1 MTGNNHVWL
10 LEKAWLL
17 LILAGLASGCAAP
30 ASVTGYVSEG
40 TVSSSSI
47 AIDPA
52 GHLPDN
58 FRPLEQVRITATLVG
73 DEGREVATDIYTS
86 GSDGGFTIRVPGQSW
101 PNRLLDRKL
110 SYRLLLQKTGYESV
124 TKYVSLPLAE
134 GEMLFCLLKP
144 APALPP

>member
-17 LILAGLASGCAAP
+17 LMLAGLASGCAAP
-30 ASVTGYVSEG
+30 AALTGYVSEG

-58 FRPLEQVRITATLVG
+58 FRPLEQVRVTVTLVG
-73 DEGREVATDIYTS
+73 DDGRQMGTDSYYS
-86 GSDGGFTIRVPGQSW
+86 GSDGGFTITTGPQSW
-101 PNRLLDRKL
+101 LNRLLDRRP
-110 SYRLLLQKTGYESV
+110 SYRLSLEKAGYESV
-124 TKYVSLPLAE
+124 VKYVSLPLAE
-134 GEMLFCLLKP
+134 GEMLFCLLNP
-144 APALPP
+144 APALPR